1 MSVQVII
8 VEKGN
13 YTRAADLSLLER
25 DAFQGMYEGGGLAT
39 TDNAGALFLPAS
51 KVPCTLGKLAIHS
64 PFHLLALSG
73 IA

>member
-39 TDNAGALFLPAS
+39 TDNAGASFLLAS
-51 KVPCTLGKLAIHS
+51 KVPRTLSELAIHS
-64 PFHLLALSG
+64 PFHLGALSG
-73 IA
+73 MA

>member
-25 DAFQGMYEGGGLAT
+25 DAFQAMYEGGGLAT
-39 TDNAGALFLPAS
+39 TDNAGAPFLPAS
-51 KVPCTLGKLAIHS
+51 KVPRR
-64 PFHLLALSG
+64 SG
-73 IA
+73 